1 MVKGHSNPKKQ
12 HRIVRQRERKGLSLT
27 DKVLSPGL
35 HSRAAVAAA
44 RILRFLQESSA
55 MPSTWE
61 DVDVAAA
68 QYLEHIFAKG
78 YPKGYGSDGLAAL
91 QHFLPEVGGK
101 LRHS

>member
-1 MVKGHSNPKKQ
+1 
-12 HRIVRQRERKGLSLT
+12 
-27 DKVLSPGL
+27 
-35 HSRAAVAAA
+35 
-44 RILRFLQESSA
+44 

-68 QYLEHIFAKG
+68 QYLEHIFAEG

-101 LRHS
+101 LRHSWSHGRN